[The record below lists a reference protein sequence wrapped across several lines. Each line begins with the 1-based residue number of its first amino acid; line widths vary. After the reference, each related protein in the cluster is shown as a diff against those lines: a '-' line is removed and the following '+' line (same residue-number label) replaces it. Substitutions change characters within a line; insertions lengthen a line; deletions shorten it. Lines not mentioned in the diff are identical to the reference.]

1 MSSIIFSSTSFLQC
15 IKSSNSKGNFYGHYV
30 PIFGLICGLQGLS
43 LEIIRLLYIRIF
55 IRDMLS
61 SATRLSVIGPL
72 LAVRLQIEFIPVI
85 EGLLNK
91 RAAVSPFDS
100 TEVNGD
106 QSGEELIDI
115 SKCESYIHQ
124 TSPVLDLLQA
134 RHDMLYTRLFNS

>member
-1 MSSIIFSSTSFLQC
+1 
-15 IKSSNSKGNFYGHYV
+15 
-30 PIFGLICGLQGLS
+30 
-43 LEIIRLLYIRIF
+43 
-55 IRDMLS
+55 MLS

-85 EGLLNK
+85 EGLLNS
-91 RAAVSPFDS
+91 RAVVSLFDS
-100 TEVNGD
+100 TEV
-106 QSGEELIDI
+106 SGEELIDI